1 MELQSLLA
9 EFEILKEYDQVLSH
23 VSSLFHELLHSRAV
37 LECRYSLRLVLFPS
51 MVFLDY
57 QMESKQLEL
66 CHFVLKKTRDL
77 LDCGMDDIQ
86 PIENSLQLI
95 DDKLSYT
102 TGPNGGNRCSARNNF
117 GTNLWT
123 SAPNVNFGTNWIFS
137 SSESW

>member
-23 VSSLFHELLHSRAV
+23 VSSLSHELFHSRAV
-37 LECRYSLRLVLFPS
+37 LEYRYSLRLVLFPS

-86 PIENSLQLI
+86 PIENSQQLI
-95 DDKLSYT
+95 VGDSDVGDRIIILAT
-102 TGPNGGNRCSARNNF
+102 FFVMLA
-117 GTNLWT
+117 
-123 SAPNVNFGTNWIFS
+123 IF
-137 SSESW
+137 

>member
-95 DDKLSYT
+95 VDYRT
-102 TGPNGGNRCSARNNF
+102 CS
-117 GTNLWT
+117 T
-123 SAPNVNFGTNWIFS
+123 SCTVQVQTSMIDLHVTLALTLVRTVS
-137 SSESW
+137 

>member
-23 VSSLFHELLHSRAV
+23 VFSLFHELLRCRAV

-57 QMESKQLEL
+57 QMESKQSEL

-95 DDKLSYT
+95 VGDSDV
-102 TGPNGGNRCSARNNF
+102 GGRIIMLANF
-117 GTNLWT
+117 FVML
-123 SAPNVNFGTNWIFS
+123 AIFS
-137 SSESW
+137 MY